1 MIDAQKHVQEGGIA
15 NNHDFEAIK
24 FGCNLENV
32 NLTYDRDPLFYG
44 YYTNE
49 WIQISPQLREIL
61 LTLNTTVKR
70 KINICEW
77 NYMTTTKYETMTI

>member
-15 NNHDFEAIK
+15 NNNDFEAIK

-32 NLTYDRDPLFYG
+32 NLIYDHDPLFYG

-49 WIQISPQLREIL
+49 WI
-61 LTLNTTVKR
+61 
-70 KINICEW
+70 
-77 NYMTTTKYETMTI
+77 